1 MNKTKHFE
9 YLDSDEFKQKTKA
22 TQKNY
27 KSIISN
33 INYSIVGTERP
44 LIKKIQNSYDNI
56 NTQQTYLNII
66 LIVRN
71 YMGLSTDLLV
81 KLRND
86 NKIKINTHRKTELSK
101 LSENI
106 ISYDE
111 LMEKFKQLPLNKKY
125 IINYLLINYGFRNSN
140 LNLKLVKELPE
151 EKTENYIVIKP
162 RYILLDMNNYKT
174 KTTYGNKNFKDT
186 NKDFRN
192 AIKSLKINEGE
203 YIIGNKRNEKLK
215 PSYFNTV
222 IKNNTIDQLGEQSIN
237 KVIVKEYIDRKD
249 FAKLKQL
256 SFNRGSDLN
265 TILSSY
271 NLYDIDTVEK
281 MIEPPPE
288 KKDIDKI
295 EN

>member
-9 YLDSDEFKQKTKA
+9 YLDSDEFKNKTKA

-71 YMGLSTDLLV
+71 YLGLSTDLLV

-86 NKIKINTHRKTELSK
+86 NKSKINTHRKTELSK
-101 LSENI
+101 LSETI

-186 NKDFRN
+186 NKDFRT
-192 AIKSLKINEGE
+192 AIKSLKLTDGE
-203 YIIGNKRNEKLK
+203 YIIGNKRNEQLK

-249 FAKLKQL
+249 FAGLKKI
-256 SFNRGSDLN
+256 SFSRGTDLN
-265 TILSSY
+265 TLLSSY
-271 NLYDIDTVEK
+271 NMYDIDTVEQ
-281 MIEPPPE
+281 MIQPPPDTLDNNKE
-288 KKDIDKI
+288 
-295 EN
+295 

>member
-9 YLDSDEFKQKTKA
+9 YLDSDEFKNKTKA

-44 LIKKIQNSYDNI
+44 LIKKIQSTYDNI

-101 LSENI
+101 LSETI

-174 KTTYGNKNFKDT
+174 KKTYGNKQFKDT
-186 NKDFRN
+186 NKDFRT
-192 AIKSLKINEGE
+192 AIKSLKINDNE
-203 YIIGNKRNEKLK
+203 YIIGNKKNEKLK
-215 PSYFNTV
+215 SSYFNTV
-222 IKNNTIDQLGEQSIN
+222 IKNNTIDQLGEQNIN
-237 KVIVKEYIDRKD
+237 KIIVKEYIDRKD
-249 FAKLKQL
+249 FAGLRKI
-256 SFNRGSDLN
+256 SFSRGSNLDVL
-265 TILSSY
+265 LSSY
-271 NLYDIDTVEK
+271 NMYDIDTVEQ
-281 MIEPPPE
+281 MIQPPP
-288 KKDIDKI
+288 DTLD
-295 EN
+295 NN